1 MEWILHGVGGAQYTL
16 SQPTSFQLSYG
27 LGTPCDSFSL
37 RCPWTVGQEG
47 ILRGVSRVTVRRDGS
62 GIFFGVL
69 DEWECSFDGSGY
81 TLELVGRGV
90 QALLLDNE
98 ALSADYGVAT
108 LQDILRTYV
117 TPYGISLAGQVSLP
131 PVSGFS
137 VRSGSSCW
145 QVLYEFARYYGGVT
159 PRFDPQGRLVL
170 SAFADGKVTPI
181 GSELPIKKLVHR
193 EKRYGVLSQVQVQ
206 NNVTKAI
213 QTVKNEAFLQEGGSC
228 SRVLM
233 VPRNTSFQSMRYTAQ
248 YQLAQSQ
255 GERVRVELVVSQEF
269 VAWPGELVALNL
281 PSFGGNGRYRV
292 LEASIFL
299 GAEGYE
305 TRLLL
310 GDADKA
316 V

>member
-1 MEWILHGVGGAQYTL
+1 MA
-16 SQPTSFQLSYG
+16 FQLSYG
-27 LGTPCDSFSL
+27 LGTPCDSFFL

-47 ILRGVSRVTVRRDGS
+47 ILRSVSRMTVQKDGS
-62 GIFFGVL
+62 RIFFGVV

-108 LQDILRTYV
+108 VQDILRTYV
-117 TPYGISLAGQVSLP
+117 TPYGISLAGPASLP

-159 PRFDPQGRLVL
+159 PRFDPQGLLVL
-170 SAFADGKVTPI
+170 SPFADGKVTPI
-181 GSELPIKKLVHR
+181 GGELPIKRLVLR
-193 EKRYGVLSQVQVQ
+193 EKRYGVLSQVQMQ

-233 VPRNTSFQSMRYTAQ
+233 APRNTSYQSMRYTAQ

-255 GERVRVELVVSQEF
+255 GERVRVELFLAQEF

-292 LEASIFL
+292 LEATVSL
-299 GAEGYE
+299 GTEGYE

-310 GDADKA
+310 GEPDRAI
-316 V
+316 